1 MIRKTLLVLLT
12 SIALVTGIAGISAG
26 SGYTSWSYFWANRT
40 DNEPITSR
48 SEHLWIGWGTARSF
62 IIQHTKYLDQQ
73 TTSQQQNWS
82 GPGWTYRVTIDQ
94 NEHTGLYFKAH
105 TAAFFFY
112 FPLIVSLLCS
122 IYPTLVFYRGP
133 LRRRRRQRKG
143 LCLKCGYNLTGNT
156 TGICS
161 ECGNKVEIT

>member
-1 MIRKTLLVLLT
+1 MIRNTILVLLT
-12 SIALVTGIAGISAG
+12 IIALVTGIVGISAG
-26 SGYTSWSYFWANRT
+26 SGYTKFSYLWANYV
-40 DNEPITSR
+40 DGEQKTSQ
-48 SEHLWIGWGTARSF
+48 SWHIWIGWWKSRKIS
-62 IIQHTKYLDQQ
+62 IRHVQYLDKNAIPQ
-73 TTSQQQNWS
+73 TRQWT

-105 TAAFFFY
+105 TAAFFY
-112 FPLIVSLLCS
+112 YIPLIVSLLCS

-133 LRRRRRQRKG
+133 LRRWRRRRKG

-161 ECGNKVEIT
+161 ECGTEIIL